1 MTTSEPLPRTVLAAE
16 VPRPQVL
23 AALDAGTALRLRR
36 GAYLLGA
43 DRSRSLP
50 PARAERRI
58 AEARIQAVARQL
70 EGRFCFYGP
79 TAALVWGL
87 PLWRAPAQVHV
98 VQRNVPG
105 RGAASDLVRHRVAVA
120 PEDLTQVSGLPVT
133 TLERTVLDCARALPA
148 REGLVVAD
156 AALRRGADP
165 EGLRHRSHEARSRGA
180 VRARAVL
187 AVADA
192 GAESPGESVT
202 RYAILRHGLPAPRTQ
217 LVVPTRLGTF
227 RADMGWD
234 EWRLLVEFD
243 GFVKYGELAGGD
255 PARVLYREKGRQ
267 EAIEEE
273 GWRILRVTTPDL
285 RSEQQVAD
293 RVRRMVPALSKVPRV
308 ARPGLL

>member
-1 MTTSEPLPRTVLAAE
+1 MTASEPLPRTVLAAE
-16 VPRPQVL
+16 VPRPQIL
-23 AALDAGTALRLRR
+23 AALDAGTAFRLRR

-43 DRSRSLP
+43 DPSRSLP
-50 PARAERRI
+50 PARAEHRL
-58 AEARIQAVARQL
+58 ATARIQAVARQL
-70 EGRFCFYGP
+70 DGRFCLYGP

-87 PLWRAPAQVHV
+87 PLWRAPAHVHV
-98 VQRNVPG
+98 VQRYVPG
-105 RGAASDLVRHRVAVA
+105 RGAASDLVRHRVTVA
-120 PEDLTQVSGLPVT
+120 PDELTEVSGLPVT

-165 EGLRHRSHEARSRGA
+165 EDLRHRSREARSRGA

-187 AVADA
+187 AVADP

-217 LVVPTRLGTF
+217 VVVPTRLGDF

-255 PARVLYREKGRQ
+255 PARVLYREKRRQ

-273 GWRILRVTTPDL
+273 GWRVLRVTTPDL

-293 RVRRMVPALSKVPRV
+293 RVRRIVPALRTVRV
-308 ARPGLL
+308 ARPDLH